1 MFLGRICLSQWL
13 RGKVLAVYVL
23 GPNLGHLL
31 NEWMVVRYSFSSMD
45 PQDGWKQSRG
55 VDHEDKNEVGTA
67 REFITK
73 VGPVYSINM
82 MNYFYRPNF
91 CQYLL
96 LTPPIR
102 ERREEAHVKSST
114 KNNHTGASSLK
125 QRRVFWTFLVVQWIR
140 RDLPMQGTL
149 VRPLIWEDSACC
161 RTTKPVCHSYRSP
174 HSRACM

>member
-1 MFLGRICLSQWL
+1 MDLQDVWKPSKG
-13 RGKVLAVYVL
+13 VY
-23 GPNLGHLL
+23 
-31 NEWMVVRYSFSSMD
+31 
-45 PQDGWKQSRG
+45 
-55 VDHEDKNEVGTA
+55 HEDKNKAGTA

-91 CQYLL
+91 CRYLL

-102 ERREEAHVKSST
+102 ERREEAYVKSST
-114 KNNHTGASSLK
+114 ENNHTGASLLK
-125 QRRVFWTFLVVQWIR
+125 KRRVFWTSLVVQWIR

-149 VRPLIWEDSACC
+149 VQSLVWEDSTCC
-161 RTTKPVCHSYRSP
+161 RITKPICHIYRSP

>member
-1 MFLGRICLSQWL
+1 
-13 RGKVLAVYVL
+13 
-23 GPNLGHLL
+23 
-31 NEWMVVRYSFSSMD
+31 MD
-45 PQDGWKQSRG
+45 LQDVWKPSKG

-73 VGPVYSINM
+73 VGPIYSINM

-91 CQYLL
+91 CRYLL

-102 ERREEAHVKSST
+102 ERREEAYMKSST
-114 KNNHTGASSLK
+114 ENNHTGASSLK
-125 QRRVFWTFLVVQWIR
+125 KRRVLWTFLVVQWIR

-149 VRPLIWEDSACC
+149 VQSLVWEDSTCC
-161 RTTKPVCHSYRSP
+161 RITKPVRHIYRSP